1 MTKAEVKK
9 LQRDLNRF
17 TNKFLEKFPEIPVDG
32 DRGPLT
38 NKRIV
43 GCKFYIGYEGGRQ
56 RSTRVTR
63 LFRARLAR
71 PTSPGITTPELVELG
86 KQRRKDQHE
95 RANEPAGPGVSR
107 FDERR
112 VANWM
117 KPYLEFARK
126 NGWPGILLSGFRSP
140 AESEE
145 ECRQICGDPSCSPPD
160 RPCAGRKSNHS
171 GNKKPKGAI
180 DVTKHEPFA
189 ELMEHC
195 PLNPRIFN
203 AIGPSDP
210 NHFSATGH

>member
-1 MTKAEVKK
+1 MTKAEVEQ

-17 TNKFLEKFPEIPVDG
+17 TNRFLEKFPEVTVDG

-43 GCKFYIGYEGGRQ
+43 GCKFYIGYEGGPQ
-56 RSTRVTR
+56 RSTRVTP
-63 LFRARLAR
+63 LFRKRLAR
-71 PTSPGITTPELVELG
+71 PTSPEFTTAEVRKLG
-86 KQRRKDQHE
+86 KERRKDQHE

-107 FDERR
+107 FDEQK

-117 KPYLEFARK
+117 KPYLQFARR
-126 NGWPGILLSGFRSP
+126 NGWHGILLSGFRSP
-140 AESEE
+140 AESEQ
-145 ECRQICGDPSCSPPD
+145 ECVNICGAPSCRPPD

-180 DVTKHEPFA
+180 DVTLHEHFA
-189 ELMEHC
+189 ELMERC

-203 AIGPSDP
+203 AIGPRDP

>member
-1 MTKAEVKK
+1 MTKAEVKG

-17 TNKFLEKFPEIPVDG
+17 TNKFLEKFPELRVDG

-43 GCKFYIGYEGGRQ
+43 GCKFYIGYEGGQQ
-56 RSTRVTR
+56 RSTRVTP

-86 KQRRKDQHE
+86 KQRRKDQKE

-107 FDERR
+107 FDEQR

-126 NGWPGILLSGFRSP
+126 NGWKGVLSSGFRDP
-140 AESEE
+140 ADSV
-145 ECRQICGDPSCSPPD
+145 RICFEQCNAPSCPGT
-160 RPCAGRKSNHS
+160 CAGRKSNHS

-180 DVTKHEPFA
+180 DVTFHKEFG

-195 PLNPRIFN
+195 PLKPRIFN
-203 AIGPSDP
+203 ALGAKDP
-210 NHFSATGH
+210 EHFSSTGR